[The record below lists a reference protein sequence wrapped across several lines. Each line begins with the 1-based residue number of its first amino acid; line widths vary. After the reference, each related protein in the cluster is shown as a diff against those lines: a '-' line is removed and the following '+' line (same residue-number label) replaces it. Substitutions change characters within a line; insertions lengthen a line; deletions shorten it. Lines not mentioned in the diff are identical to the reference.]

1 MNNKPDF
8 IFETSWETCNKIGG
22 IYTVV
27 STKARSISEKF
38 GDDYIL
44 IGPDVWKGT
53 DENPDFTVD
62 NSLFVDWK
70 PDVEKLGLKIRCG
83 YWNIASR
90 PKVILIDFT
99 NLFPSK
105 DKIFAKLWEQY
116 QLDSLHGQWDYIEPT
131 IFGYAAGMIVESFT
145 EFYLSNKY
153 VVAHFHEWMT
163 GSGLLYLNQNSPH
176 IGTAFTTHA
185 TVLGRSL
192 AGNGFPL
199 YEKLNEYDA
208 YAVAEKFHLRSKQS
222 IEKLCALKADAFT
235 TVSSITAKECE
246 QFFKKKVDE
255 ITINGFETDFV
266 PKGAEYENKRN
277 QARKKA
283 LEIASKIRGKKIDDD
298 AFLIINSGR
307 YEYKNKGIDV
317 FINALAN
324 LKDKNLKREVVAFI
338 TVPANHNEP
347 YALFTNKEAGIENK
361 FLTHHIHN
369 QEYDPVLNLAYAK
382 DLNNNDSKV
391 TLIFVPAY
399 LNGNDR
405 VVNLNYYD
413 FLIGFDLS
421 IFPSYYEPWGYTP
434 LESVAFGIPTV
445 TTNYAGFGMWVKD
458 NFTDNKSVVVID
470 RFENNDEKT
479 AQLITEN
486 IIDYYNDD
494 NKSKITA
501 DSKKVFQKALWQ
513 KLSKNYFKAWDLAAK
528 KASAR
533 APERKLFKKT
543 KNSKVEAELKYNM
556 PEWKK
561 ILVQPAL
568 PEVLMPLKEMAFN
581 LWWSWNYKAEEL
593 FESINPKLWKEIEY
607 NPVRLVEGL
616 SMDDVD
622 KMLANADFMKNLKSV
637 YADFKAYMDEKPSE
651 EEKKVAYFSM
661 EYGLHSSLKIYSGG
675 LGILAGDYLKQASD
689 SNKNLFGVGLL
700 YRFGYFKQVLSHS
713 GEQIADYSPQK
724 FTQLPIIPLRDEN
737 GEWVYVKIALPGRTV
752 SAKAWQVNIGR
763 IKLYLLDT
771 DIKAN
776 PAEDQHITHQL
787 YGGNSEHRFKQE
799 MVLGLGGVRLI
810 KKLNLNPDVFH
821 NNEGHSAFSGLERTK
836 NFIDEL
842 SIDYELA
849 RELVRSTTLFTT
861 HTPVPAGHDVF
872 EEHLLRAY
880 IPHFCDAFSISW
892 EEFMSLGRYNKHD
905 SNEKFS
911 MSVLATKLSQEVNGV
926 SRIHGGVS
934 REMFAGLYP
943 GYFADEINI
952 GYVTNGVHYY
962 TWTDKMWQK
971 LHKTYFGEK
980 FGKNQHQVEYWK
992 KIHSVPDEHIWDIR
1006 LKLKTKLIEDLK
1018 VKLRNDMTDKAE
1030 NPKHTL
1036 SVLSHFNEKALIIGF
1051 ARRFATYKRAHLLFT
1066 NLERLEKIINNE
1078 DRPVYFFFA
1087 GKAHPADKA
1096 GQDLIKRIVEISK
1109 MPAFVGKIIFIDNY
1123 DMTLGKLLT
1132 SSVDIWLNT
1141 PTRPLEA
1148 SGTSGEK
1155 AVMNGVVNFSVL
1167 DGWWAEGYKPDAGW
1181 AVEENR
1187 TYENQG
1193 FQDEL
1198 DAENIYNTLE
1208 NEITEIYYDQDKN
1221 GVSERWIGFIKNNFS
1236 KIAPEF
1242 TMQRMVNDYYSKFYG
1257 RLFERKDLVYAND
1270 FKIARE
1276 LVEWKKTILNK
1287 WSHIKI
1293 DSLEVPD
1300 VDKGAVEFGT
1310 RFYAEIVLDLA
1321 GLSKDDIGIEIVM
1334 GNRKNGDLKSIL
1346 FKQELE
1352 STYIGEVKA
1361 KYVCEFPLRNAGV
1374 YDYSFRVFPKNEN
1387 LVYRMDFPLLHWI

>member
-27 STKARSISEKF
+27 STKARSITEKY

-53 DENPDFTVD
+53 DENPDFSEDT
-62 NSLFVDWK
+62 NLFADWK
-70 PDVEKLGLKIRCG
+70 PEVEKLGLKMRCG

-131 IFGYAAGMIVESFT
+131 IFGYAAGMIIESFT
-145 EFYLSNKY
+145 DFYLSNKY

-199 YEKLNEYDA
+199 YEKLNGYNPTV
-208 YAVAEKFHLRSKQS
+208 VAEKFHLRSKQS
-222 IEKLCALKADAFT
+222 IENLCALKADAFT

-266 PKGAEYENKRN
+266 PKGAEYNKKRSE
-277 QARKKA
+277 ARKKA
-283 LEIASKIRGKKIDDD
+283 LDIASKIRGKKIDDD

-307 YEYKNKGIDV
+307 YEFKNKGIDV

-338 TVPANHNEP
+338 TVPGNHNEP

-369 QEYDPVLNLAYAK
+369 QEHDPVLNLAYAK
-382 DLNNNDSKV
+382 DLNNNNSKV

-399 LNGNDR
+399 LDGNDR
-405 VVNLNYYD
+405 VVNLSYYD

-434 LESVAFGIPTV
+434 LESVAFGIPTI

-470 RFENNDEKT
+470 RLENNDEKT
-479 AQLITEN
+479 AQLIAKN
-486 IIDYYNDD
+486 IVEYQNDD
-494 NKSKITA
+494 DKSKVTA

-513 KLSKNYFKAWDLAAK
+513 KLSKNYFKTWDLAAK
-528 KASAR
+528 KASTR

-568 PEVLMPLKEMAFN
+568 PEALMPLKEMAFN

-622 KMLANADFMKNLKSV
+622 KMLADSKFMKNLKSV
-637 YADFKAYMDEKPSE
+637 YADFKAYMDEKPTE

-752 SAKAWQVNIGR
+752 SAKAWQVNVGR

-776 PAEDQHITHQL
+776 SEEDQRITHQL

-842 SIDYELA
+842 NIDYELA

-872 EEHLLRAY
+872 EEHLIRAY

-905 SNEKFS
+905 NNEKFS

-926 SRIHGGVS
+926 SRIHGRVS

-962 TWTDKMWQK
+962 TWADKIWQK
-971 LHKTYFGEK
+971 LHQTYFGDE
-980 FGKNQHQVEYWK
+980 FGKNQHLGEFWK

-1006 LKLKTKLIEDLK
+1006 LKLKSKLIEDLK
-1018 VKLRNDMTDKAE
+1018 IKLRNDMTDKAE

-1066 NLERLEKIINNE
+1066 NLDRLEKIINNE

-1096 GQDLIKRIVEISK
+1096 GQDLIKRIIEISK

-1208 NEITEIYYDQDKN
+1208 NEITEIYYDQDEN
-1221 GVSERWIGFIKNNFS
+1221 GVSERWVTFIKNNFS

-1257 RLFERKDLVYAND
+1257 RLFERKELVYAND

-1276 LVEWKKTILNK
+1276 LVEWKKTVLNK

-1361 KYVCEFPLRNAGV
+1361 KYVCEFPLRHAGV